1 MSVSAPVEIHVRA
14 VGRPAP
20 KGSRNLARDTSG
32 RMYSWPAS
40 KHEKPWVEEVARAG
54 REARRHFQ
62 IPEAPYE
69 VELLLL
75 IPEPKK
81 HNPWPS
87 QHDLD
92 KLARAVIDGLV
103 QAGVMSDDRH
113 VTRMIAQKRWASDA
127 DPGVLATVRSA
138 SPPA

>member
-62 IPEAPYE
+62 IP
-69 VELLLL
+69 
-75 IPEPKK
+75 
-81 HNPWPS
+81 
-87 QHDLD
+87 DTR
-92 KLARAVIDGLV
+92 ARAVIDGLV